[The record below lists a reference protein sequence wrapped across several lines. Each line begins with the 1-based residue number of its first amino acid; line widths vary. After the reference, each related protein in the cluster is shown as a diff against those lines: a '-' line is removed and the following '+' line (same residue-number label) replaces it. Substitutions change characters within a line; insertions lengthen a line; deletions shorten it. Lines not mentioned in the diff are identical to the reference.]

1 MIINGDGLIVGRVG
15 TVAAKKALLGEKIDI
30 VNCENM
36 VLTGKK
42 KFILAY
48 QLNKFKR
55 GIHTK
60 GPFVPRMPDRFVRRM
75 IRGMLPYKQ
84 ERGREAFKNIMCH
97 IGVPEEFKDKKMETI
112 KEAHVSKTKNLNY
125 MKVGEIVKLIG
136 GSHE

>member
-55 GIHTK
+55 GIPTK

-84 ERGREAFKNIMCH
+84 ERGREAFKNIMCY

-125 MKVGEIVKLIG
+125 MKIGEIVKLIG
-136 GSHE
+136 GNYE